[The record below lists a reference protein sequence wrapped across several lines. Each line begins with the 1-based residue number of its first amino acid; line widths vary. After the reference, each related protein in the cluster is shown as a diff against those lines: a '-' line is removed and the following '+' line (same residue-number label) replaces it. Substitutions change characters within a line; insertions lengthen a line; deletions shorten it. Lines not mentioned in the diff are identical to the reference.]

1 MEKLVSVLN
10 SLVGADVRVSN
21 NKVHQVQARTI
32 KQSVLNA
39 VKSELA
45 DNGFTVGDIEK
56 GFIVKVG
63 EMVFNFDVSLKA
75 LDYDFDLA
83 VQNEIDRQAEI
94 KSRKAKTK
102 KAAK

>member
-10 SLVGADVRVSN
+10 NLVGAEIRKSN
-21 NKVHQVQARTI
+21 DKVHQVQARTI

-63 EMVFNFDVSLKA
+63 DLVFNIDVALKP
-75 LDYDFDLA
+75 LSYDFDVA
-83 VQNEIDRQAEI
+83 VQDEIKRQAEI

-102 KAAK
+102 KASK